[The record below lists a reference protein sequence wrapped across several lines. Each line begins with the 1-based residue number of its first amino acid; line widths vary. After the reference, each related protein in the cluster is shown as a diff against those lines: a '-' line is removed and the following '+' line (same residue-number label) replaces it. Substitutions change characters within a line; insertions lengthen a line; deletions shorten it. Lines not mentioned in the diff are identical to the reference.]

1 MSIERKNATEDQEP
15 LAEIA
20 VQAAGD
26 IWVVQGRL
34 RRRLM
39 ALELAEVRTDPGQDG
54 ETELTSAQ
62 ASVLRR
68 LANGGPA
75 SASDLAAAE
84 GVRPQSMA
92 KTVIALEKAGLVDRS
107 RDPDDGRRQLVSLT
121 ERGRERRKGDRL
133 ARQAWLAR
141 ALQEH
146 GTEEE
151 LRAVVTAMALLD
163 RVAQG

>member
-1 MSIERKNATEDQEP
+1 MSIDEESAREP
-15 LAEIA
+15 LTETA

-39 ALELAEVRTDPGQDG
+39 ALETAA
-54 ETELTSAQ
+54 TELSPAQ

-92 KTVIALEKAGLVDRS
+92 KTVIALEKAGLVARS
-107 RDPDDGRRQLVSLT
+107 HDPDDGRRRLVSIT
-121 ERGRERRKGDRL
+121 GRGHERRTGDRL

-146 GTEEE
+146 GTQEEM
-151 LRAVVTAMALLD
+151 RAVVTAMALLD
-163 RVAQG
+163 RVAGA